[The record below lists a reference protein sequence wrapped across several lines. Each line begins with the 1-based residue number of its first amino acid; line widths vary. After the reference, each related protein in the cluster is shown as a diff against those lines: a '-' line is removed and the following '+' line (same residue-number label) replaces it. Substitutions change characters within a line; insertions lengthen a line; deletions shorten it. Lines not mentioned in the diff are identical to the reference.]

1 MILTGCAGRGSW
13 LPGQH
18 SPVYY
23 STALACLLQAEA
35 HAQSY
40 PRRSIGSG
48 CQCMPM
54 VVGRPRG
61 LPGLVDRHA
70 INPPVVMSATELER
84 EVSVETGAFQVMTNS
99 SNT

>member
-1 MILTGCAGRGSW
+1 
-13 LPGQH
+13 
-18 SPVYY
+18 
-23 STALACLLQAEA
+23 
-35 HAQSY
+35 
-40 PRRSIGSG
+40 
-48 CQCMPM
+48 M

-61 LPGLVDRHA
+61 LPELDGHA